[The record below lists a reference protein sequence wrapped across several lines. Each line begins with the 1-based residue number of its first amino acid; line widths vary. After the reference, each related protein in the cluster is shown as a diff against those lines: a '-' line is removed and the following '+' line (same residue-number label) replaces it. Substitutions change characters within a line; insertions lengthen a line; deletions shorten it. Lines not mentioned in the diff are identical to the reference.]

1 LEISSTLGLRVLKV
15 VEMPGPTELSDRKV
29 AILRDLVRLYIRT
42 GEPVGSEALATARS
56 LGVSSATV
64 RNELAALEELGYLTQ
79 PHTSA
84 GRAPTDLAYRI
95 FVDHLPARTR
105 LRDAER
111 LAIVHFFDE
120 ALADV
125 DEILRG
131 TTHLLSRLTRY
142 ASLALAPAVREAVIV
157 RAELVSLGTSTLLLL
172 VFDTGQVEKR
182 LVELPADMDAQEI
195 KGMSRAVMEALQG
208 KTVSDAKSAAAER
221 ARSATGQERI
231 GFTRLGEALASIEG
245 TSEAAHVFLGGVAN
259 IAADEAFRRRES
271 LRQIYEALERESA
284 ILRILREAAASP
296 SVSVMIGRENPFP
309 EMWEASVV
317 AAPYEAG
324 GAVGTIG
331 VVGPTRMDY
340 AAAISAVRAVAE
352 RLSAAVDALSP

>member
-1 LEISSTLGLRVLKV
+1 MPSTLALRVLKV
-15 VEMPGPTELSDRKV
+15 VEMASPAELSDRKV

-42 GEPVGSEALATARS
+42 GEPVASESLATALN

-95 FVDHLPARTR
+95 YVDHLPVRTR

-125 DEILRG
+125 DEVLRG

-142 ASLALAPAVREAVIV
+142 ASLALAPAVREAAIV

-182 LVELPADMDAQEI
+182 LMDLPVDVNAEDIET
-195 KGMSRAVMEALQG
+195 MSRALMEAFQG
-208 KTVSDAKSAAAER
+208 KTVSEARAVATER
-221 ARSATGQERI
+221 ARAATGEGRAA
-231 GFTRLGEALASIEG
+231 FTRVGDALASIAG
-245 TSEAAHVFLGGVAN
+245 TSEAAHVFMGGVAN
-259 IAADEAFRRRES
+259 IAGDEAFRRRES

-309 EMWEASVV
+309 EMWEASVI
-317 AAPYEAG
+317 AAPFEAG

-352 RLSAAVDALSP
+352 RLSAVVDALSP